1 LRIMAGRLTVF
12 TVFAFI
18 GFLGGIVAY
27 FAYKRLVP
35 IILEMFPELLNAE
48 WFLSGLGG
56 ALMTLILIV
65 VWASFSPEKK

>member
-1 LRIMAGRLTVF
+1 VAGRPTVF

-56 ALMTLILIV
+56 AIMTLVLV
-65 VWASFSPEKK
+65 LMWATFSPEKK

>member
-1 LRIMAGRLTVF
+1 MAGKLTVF

-56 ALMTLILIV
+56 AIMTLILVLI
-65 VWASFSPEKK
+65 WGTFSSEK

>member
-1 LRIMAGRLTVF
+1 MKVMAGRLTVF

-35 IILEMFPELLNAE
+35 IILESFPELLNVE
-48 WFLSGLGG
+48 WFLSGIGG

-65 VWASFSPEKK
+65 IWASFSPEKR

>member
-1 LRIMAGRLTVF
+1 MAGRLTVF

-27 FAYKRLVP
+27 FTYKRLVP

-56 ALMTLILIV
+56 AIMTLVLVLI
-65 VWASFSPEKK
+65 WATFSPQKK

>member
-1 LRIMAGRLTVF
+1 MAGRLTVF

-27 FAYKRLVP
+27 FAYKRLGP
-35 IILEMFPELLNAE
+35 IIIEMFPELYKDSAE